1 MYSDDEV
8 ATALYDCSWDV
19 QRAIEEGGDLGS
31 WEETGKKKKKKAD
44 KDEKDSKED
53 WDNDNFE
60 PSLRQDGDNRAVRG
74 RAPPLFKRGG
84 TFQLSAK

>member
-1 MYSDDEV
+1 MYSEDEV

-44 KDEKDSKED
+44 KDEKDSK
-53 WDNDNFE
+53 
-60 PSLRQDGDNRAVRG
+60 
-74 RAPPLFKRGG
+74 
-84 TFQLSAK
+84 